1 MVREN
6 QFGDFLRARREAV
19 QPADVGLPA
28 GTRRRT
34 PGLRR
39 SELAMLAGI
48 SVEYLTRLEQG
59 RDRHPSPEVL
69 SALVGALQLS
79 VTDRE
84 QLWVILGHNKPTAL
98 CPSVA
103 EPPVQ
108 QVRPGVRAVLDRLEP
123 SPALVINRI
132 GDVLA
137 HTAGYQ
143 RLAGPL
149 GVLDGEPP
157 NLPRYLFT
165 DPRARDAHPD
175 WPLLA
180 DAQANHLKL
189 GSHEQDPH
197 SMQLVAEL
205 SAVGSEFTDRFRRS
219 PTPALR
225 SGSER
230 WVHPEVGELL
240 LNFEIMDLADLDSQ
254 RLAVYVPGDD
264 VTSRALDRL
273 NGRQPGALRA
283 V

>member
-1 MVREN
+1 MREN
-6 QFGDFLRARREAV
+6 EFGDFLRARREAL
-19 QPADVGLPA
+19 QPADVGLPT
-28 GTRRRT
+28 GSRRRT
-34 PGLRR
+34 PGLRC
-39 SELAMLAGI
+39 SELATLAGI

-59 RDRHPSPEVL
+59 RDRHPSAEVV
-69 SALVGALQLS
+69 SALVGALRLS
-79 VTDRE
+79 SADRE

-108 QVRPGVRAVLDRLEP
+108 QVRAGVRAVLDRLEP
-123 SPALVINRI
+123 TPALVVNRI

-137 HTAGYQ
+137 HTAGYL

-149 GVLDGEPP
+149 GVLDGDPP

-165 DPRARDAHPD
+165 DPRAREAHPD
-175 WPLLA
+175 WELLA

-197 SMQLVAEL
+197 SAQLVAEL
-205 SAVGSEFTDRFRRS
+205 SAVGPEFTDRFRRS

-230 WVHPEVGELL
+230 WVHPEVGELRL
-240 LNFEIMDLADLDSQ
+240 DFEIMDVAGLDSQ
-254 RLAVYVPGDD
+254 RLIVYVPGDES
-264 VTSRALDRL
+264 TSRALDRL
-273 NGRQPGALRA
+273 NGRHPGALRA